1 MILIGQ
7 YDSPFVRR
15 VGLALTVYGFM
26 FEHKPWSA
34 FADAA
39 LIRAHNPLARV
50 PTLVLDDGGM
60 LTDSHVILSYLD
72 GLMPPEK
79 RLMPEGEPA
88 RRQAHTVVGLACA
101 AADAAV
107 SLFYELRLHETASDM
122 LVKRRSGQIAGA
134 LAALESEATGCS
146 GDFLFEER
154 LTHADIAVAAAC
166 RFISEAH
173 PRLVA
178 LADFP
183 RLADHCTRL
192 EVSEVFQ
199 EVSQPFIPPS

>member
-15 VGLALTVYGFM
+15 VGLALTVYGFA

-72 GLMPPEK
+72 GLVPPEK
-79 RLMPEGEPA
+79 RLMPRDEPA
-88 RRQAHTVVGLACA
+88 RRRAHTVVGLACA

-107 SLFYELRLHETASDM
+107 SLLYELRLHETASDM
-122 LVKRRSGQIAGA
+122 LVSRRSGQIAGA
-134 LAALESEATGCS
+134 LAALEGEEAGRS

-166 RFISEAH
+166 RLLAEVH
-173 PRLVA
+173 PGLVA

-183 RLADHCTRL
+183 RLADHCARL
-192 EVSEVFQ
+192 EASALFKEI
-199 EVSQPFIPPS
+199 SQPFIPPS

>member
-15 VGLALTVYGFM
+15 VGLALTVYGLP

-39 LIRAHNPLARV
+39 LLRAYNPLARV

-72 GLMPPEK
+72 GLVPAVKALMPPA
-79 RLMPEGEPA
+79 EPA
-88 RRQAHTVVGLACA
+88 RRRAHTVVGLACA
-101 AADAAV
+101 TADAAV
-107 SLFYELRLHETASDM
+107 SLFYELRLHDKASDM
-122 LVKRRSGQIAGA
+122 LVSRRSGQIAGA
-134 LAALESEATGCS
+134 LAALEAEEAGRS
-146 GDFLFEER
+146 GDFLFEDR

-166 RFISEAH
+166 RFVSEAH
-173 PRLVA
+173 PSLA
-178 LADFP
+178 AMADFP
-183 RLADHCTRL
+183 RLADHCARL
-192 EVSEVFQ
+192 EASALFQ
-199 EVSQPFIPPS
+199 AVSQPFIPPS

>member
-15 VGLALTVYGFM
+15 VGLALTVYGFA

-39 LIRAHNPLARV
+39 LIRVHNPLARV

-60 LTDSHVILSYLD
+60 LTDSHVILSYVD
-72 GLMPPEK
+72 GLVPPEK
-79 RLMPEGEPA
+79 RLMPEDEPA
-88 RRQAHTVVGLACA
+88 RRRAHTVVGLACA

-122 LVKRRSGQIAGA
+122 LVNRRSGQIAGA
-134 LAALESEATGCS
+134 LSALEGEATGCS

-183 RLADHCTRL
+183 RLADHCARL
-192 EVSEVFQ
+192 EATALFQ
-199 EVSQPFIPPS
+199 TVSQPFIPPS